1 MFCCLVHLLK
11 NTGCHPIE
19 LLALRNRDITITN
32 PKCWSESQQADVDDY
47 KATLV
52 IYKSKA
58 GRDRDLICRSS
69 SAERLLE
76 FRRLQ
81 RAYLEGYRMPLPSED
96 SLVFGKPGEMD
107 KTFMHHN
114 LNQVWRQKICA
125 PLKSQFEGNAISHR
139 DYAIYSLRST
149 FIEGCIYDGVD
160 IYALAALCGSSV
172 KTLQRYCD
180 RHHVLKK
187 VEQMQDIKRGRNKR
201 EPVEEIPFF

>member
-1 MFCCLVHLLK
+1 
-11 NTGCHPIE
+11 
-19 LLALRNRDITITN
+19 
-32 PKCWSESQQADVDDY
+32 
-47 KATLV
+47 
-52 IYKSKA
+52 
-58 GRDRDLICRSS
+58 
-69 SAERLLE
+69 
-76 FRRLQ
+76 
-81 RAYLEGYRMPLPSED
+81 MPLPSED

-160 IYALAALCGSSV
+160 IYALTALCGSSV

-187 VEQMQDIKRGRNKR
+187 VEQMQDIKRGRTKR
-201 EPVEEIPFF
+201 EPVEESPFF

>member
-1 MFCCLVHLLK
+1 
-11 NTGCHPIE
+11 
-19 LLALRNRDITITN
+19 
-32 PKCWSESQQADVDDY
+32 
-47 KATLV
+47 
-52 IYKSKA
+52 
-58 GRDRDLICRSS
+58 
-69 SAERLLE
+69 
-76 FRRLQ
+76 
-81 RAYLEGYRMPLPSED
+81 MPLPSED

-114 LNQVWRQKICA
+114 LNQVRRQKICA

-160 IYALAALCGSSV
+160 IYALTALCGSSV

-180 RHHVLKK
+180 RHQVLKK